1 MHANKYQQKM
11 YEAMGNLPTLADVQK
26 QIAGKDDIL
35 LELLRTSVR
44 PSLKTARGLTDA
56 APAAALYALV
66 MADTH
71 TLSTAPHNI
80 GMLYLLPEVQRER
93 YDTFREERQELQDI
107 YARLGARVAGDDP
120 TTTAGVRRGE
130 MLIQLV
136 EVVIQQRRTRVP
148 DASDC
153 EAVAEACL
161 RVC

>member
-1 MHANKYQQKM
+1 
-11 YEAMGNLPTLADVQK
+11 
-26 QIAGKDDIL
+26 
-35 LELLRTSVR
+35 
-44 PSLKTARGLTDA
+44 
-56 APAAALYALV
+56 
-66 MADTH
+66 
-71 TLSTAPHNI
+71 
-80 GMLYLLPEVQRER
+80 MLYLLPEVQRER

-161 RVC
+161 RVCGASVDVIAAARADPLVPRGHGR